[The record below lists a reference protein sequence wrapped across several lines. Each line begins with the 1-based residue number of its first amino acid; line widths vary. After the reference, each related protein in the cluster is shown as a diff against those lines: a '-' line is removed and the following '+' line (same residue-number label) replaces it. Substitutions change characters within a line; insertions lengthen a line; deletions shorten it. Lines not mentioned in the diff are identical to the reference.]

1 MLERIPCRDN
11 CLSKEME
18 ERVLELGPCPLG
30 THGHV
35 QGSTHVPVQA
45 EVSAKEKKMG
55 RNQ

>member
-18 ERVLELGPCPLG
+18 ERVLELGSCPLG

-35 QGSTHVPVQA
+35 HGSAHVPVQA
-45 EVSAKEKKMG
+45 EVSAKGRKMG